1 MRGAG
6 IAAPDGRC
14 YRSPVRWRGQ
24 RESDQV
30 EDRRGLSVGRGG
42 GIALGGGGLLLLFAV
57 AVLTGQDPLQLLQIV
72 TGPPQVSVDG
82 DGEGRRGTP
91 EDELGR
97 FAATVLASTEDVWRQ
112 QFSRMGR
119 TYQLPT
125 LVLFSDEVG
134 SACGFSSAA
143 VGPFYCP
150 PDRKVYIDLSFFGDL
165 ERRFGAPG
173 DFAQAY
179 VIAHE
184 VGHHVQNLLGISDKV
199 QAARGR
205 QSEDEANAT
214 SVRLELQADCLAGVW
229 AHDANR
235 DAHLL
240 EAGDV
245 EEGLAA
251 AAAIGDD
258 RLQREAQ
265 GYTVPE
271 SWTHGS
277 SAMRARWLKRGLESG
292 NPEACDTFAGGTS

>member
-1 MRGAG
+1 M
-6 IAAPDGRC
+6 
-14 YRSPVRWRGQ
+14 RWRGE

-30 EDRRGLSVGRGG
+30 EDRRGSSVGRGG

-72 TGPPQVSVDG
+72 SGPPQVSVDG
-82 DGEGRRGTP
+82 GGEGRHGTP

-97 FAATVLASTEDVWRQ
+97 FAATVLASTEDVWRAE
-112 QFSRMGR
+112 FSRMGR
-119 TYQLPT
+119 QYRLPT
-125 LVLFSDEVG
+125 LVLFSDEVS
-134 SACGFSSAA
+134 SACGFNSAA

-150 PDRKVYIDLSFFGDL
+150 PDRKVYIDLSFFGEL

-199 QAARGR
+199 HAARGR
-205 QSEDEANAT
+205 QSEEEANAL

-235 DAHLL
+235 DEHLL
-240 EAGDV
+240 EPGDV

-271 SWTHGS
+271 TWTHGS
-277 SAMRARWLKRGLESG
+277 SAMRVRWLRRGLDG
-292 NPEACDTFAGGTS
+292 GDPDACDTFAGSGS